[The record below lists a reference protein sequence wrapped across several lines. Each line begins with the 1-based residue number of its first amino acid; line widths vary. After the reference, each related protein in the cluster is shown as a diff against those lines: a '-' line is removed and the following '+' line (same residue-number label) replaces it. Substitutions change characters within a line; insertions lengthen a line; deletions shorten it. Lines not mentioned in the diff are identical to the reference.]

1 MKKTLTEVKEE
12 IGGIISTNN
21 FIGDRLKALSGA
33 GYPIKY
39 AYIKTGGLGSIT
51 YLKKK
56 RIYRIQVAYGEL
68 KKGYPASWVTDVYER
83 DLLSTEVEQ
92 PF

>member
-12 IGGIISTNN
+12 INSIIQKNVFTA
-21 FIGDRLKALSGA
+21 DRLKELASA
-33 GYPIKY
+33 GYKIKY
-39 AYIKTGGLGSIT
+39 TYIKQGGLGSVT

-56 RIYRIQVAYGEL
+56 RIYRIQVAFGEL
-68 KKGYPASWVTDVYER
+68 MKGYPAAWVTDVYEK
-83 DLLSTEVEQ
+83 DLLSTVVEL